1 VFPRELEPKYVDALR
16 REIAGHMWQW
26 RPETVYLGGGT
37 PSMMGTAALRMLLSA
52 IPGRPWSEAT
62 MEAAPGT
69 LTVEGIR
76 GWLENGINRVSL
88 GVQSFVEPEIA
99 RTGRKHTADIVAREI
114 ALLREC
120 GIENFNIDLIA
131 GLSGQTVSS
140 WRESLNWIE
149 RLAPSH
155 VSVYMFEVDED
166 SRLGNEVLLNGK
178 RYGAPEI
185 PPDDMTAELYE
196 MAVARLA
203 SMGIGRYEISNFARP
218 GWESK
223 HNMKYWRLEPYIG
236 FGADAHSFDGR
247 RRWWNVEEPAQY
259 VERASPLAGSA
270 DANLDEERFYV
281 GLRLSEGI
289 RPNKQDWRRYEGPI
303 SRFLGDGLLE
313 RQGDTL
319 RLTDRGVLVSNEVF
333 QEFLVP

>member
-1 VFPRELEPKYVDALR
+1 
-16 REIAGHMWQW
+16 
-26 RPETVYLGGGT
+26 
-37 PSMMGTAALRMLLSA
+37 
-52 IPGRPWSEAT
+52 
-62 MEAAPGT
+62 
-69 LTVEGIR
+69 
-76 GWLENGINRVSL
+76 
-88 GVQSFVEPEIA
+88 
-99 RTGRKHTADIVAREI
+99 
-114 ALLREC
+114 
-120 GIENFNIDLIA
+120 
-131 GLSGQTVSS
+131 
-140 WRESLNWIE
+140 
-149 RLAPSH
+149 
-155 VSVYMFEVDED
+155 MFEVDED

-203 SMGIGRYEISNFARP
+203 SMGIQRYEISNFARP

-259 VERASPLAGSA
+259 VERASPLDGSA